1 MTGNAVSTFWNC
13 ENNNWENSMKKTGKN
28 FTLIELLVTIA
39 IIAILAAVL
48 LPALNAAREKA
59 RTITCMNIL
68 NSFGKFTIFYQDDYD
83 GWCPGVN
90 TVGDLSKL
98 RWVYQLRPY
107 AKLTPEIG
115 YYWPGGLIC
124 PNASLARSVTS
135 PSWPGC
141 FQVMYSYGL
150 NREGLPSFAEH
161 SNGAYRGMRNAQVS
175 RPASKLLFTDGTD
188 WMVCYERANK
198 TIYYDVYGE
207 VYSSSL
213 NNMPAYRHS
222 GRLNAVFHDGHAAS
236 LSFRDL
242 WDGTNTSTS
251 RRYKEKWDW
260 EQK

>member
-1 MTGNAVSTFWNC
+1 
-13 ENNNWENSMKKTGKN
+13 MKKRTRN

-39 IIAILAAVL
+39 IIAILAAIL

-59 RTITCMNIL
+59 RAITCMNIL
-68 NSFGKFTIFYQDDYD
+68 NSFGKFVIFYQDDYD

-90 TVGDLSKL
+90 TLGDLSTL

-107 AKLTPEIG
+107 AKLTPEVG
-115 YYWPGGLIC
+115 DYWPSSLIC

-141 FQVMYSYGL
+141 FQVMNSYGM
-150 NREGLPSFAEH
+150 NREGLPSFSEH
-161 SNGAYRGMRNAQVS
+161 SSGTSRGIRSTQVNHPS
-175 RPASKLLFTDGTD
+175 SKLLFTDGTD

-198 TIYYDVYGE
+198 ANYYDVYGE
-207 VYSSSL
+207 IYSSSI

-222 GRLNAVFHDGHAAS
+222 GRLSGVFHDGHAAS

-242 WDGTNTSTS
+242 WDGANSATS
-251 RRYKEKWDW
+251 RIYKEKWDLK
-260 EQK
+260 QK